1 MGAKQ
6 KLNSANVVG
15 ALVVAAFIGGAF
27 GSWTM
32 FTIAAAVL
40 VVAAFYTGDIRR

>member
-15 ALVVAAFIGGAF
+15 ALVVAAIIGGAF

-32 FTIAAAVL
+32 FAIATTVL
-40 VVAAFYTGDIRR
+40 VASAFYTGDIRR